1 MKKKILYTILTLTI
15 GFTLIS
21 VSDFSSVDAY
31 EAKPKK
37 SVEEKTQTRAC
48 HDSFKALVDA
58 MMKLKDEGVYTKED
72 IKALHKF
79 YENAVSTNPNAIP
92 TTDTGLLDAIFKANI
107 ITKTQYDQTLELLK

>member
-1 MKKKILYTILTLTI
+1 MKKKILYTILAFTI

-21 VSDFSSVDAY
+21 VSDFSAVDAY

-37 SVEEKTQTRAC
+37 NVEEKTENRAC

-58 MMKLKDEGVYTKED
+58 MMKLKDQGVYTKDD

-79 YENAVSTNPNAIP
+79 YENAVSSNPNAVP
-92 TTDTGLLDAIFKANI
+92 TTDKGLLDAIFKANI
-107 ITKTQYDQTLELLK
+107 ITKTQYEQTLDLVQ